1 MCTQAAALCKCLL
14 GSMLVFPE
22 YPCANLALIACFLSE
37 RLALMMLM
45 MPVVQATDPSNSQE
59 AFRIIKAFPQAMP

>member
-14 GSMLVFPE
+14 DYMFVFPE
-22 YPCANLALIACFLSE
+22 CPCANLMLIACLLSE

-45 MPVVQATDPSNSQE
+45 MPVVQATDPSKSQ
-59 AFRIIKAFPQAMP
+59 